1 MGFLR
6 AAISAAIAINI
17 VAIHAAAKSVPVDSP
32 AVQFSP
38 GLWIGDSGRAGSKFR
53 ETWNNGAWVKFDW
66 ISGPNGTA
74 AVRIGNAAGGSYVSY
89 FVDGRLTDA
98 VPVTADGSIEIKDLT
113 AGDHELVLYTRNSR
127 QRDRWDPKI
136 ATPNRYRVTGFDID
150 DGSTPRPITAHRPW
164 VLVIGDSITEGNM
177 AGPDG
182 HDTSITDWA
191 FLVGRGLDRAGYDTS
206 VNACGW
212 SGWVNPGD
220 ETQDVPGY
228 FLPDD
233 KGRWDKID
241 AATSLLDKDGHISG
255 TGQTGD
261 EPAMI
266 LFNYGTNE
274 VLHGKTKEQ
283 MQTAIEQSLAALKK
297 AAPKAKIVI
306 LIPPGL
312 YDQKIYPTG
321 PAFVEAIKAAVKPD
335 ERVSLIDLGP
345 DAGHAWAS
353 PVYGG
358 GVHPNAAGQAYV
370 APMILEGVLK
380 QLPRRE
386 R

>member
-1 MGFLR
+1 MTRSIVLPLLIIGWI
-6 AAISAAIAINI
+6 ASAAG
-17 VAIHAAAKSVPVDSP
+17 AKTVPVDSP

-38 GLWIGDSGRAGSKFR
+38 GLWVGDAGRGGSKFR

-66 ISGPNGTA
+66 SSGPNGSA
-74 AVRIGNAAGGSYVSY
+74 AIHIGNAAAGSFVSY

-98 VPVTADGSIEIKDLT
+98 VAIAADGTIEMKGLS
-113 AGDHELVLYTRNSR
+113 AGDHELILYTRNSR
-127 QRDRWDPKI
+127 QRDRWDPKD

-150 DGSTPRPITAHRPW
+150 DGSSPRPIAVHRPW
-164 VLVIGDSITEGNM
+164 VLIIGDSITEGIM

-182 HDTSITDWA
+182 HDTSICDWA
-191 FLVGRGLDRAGYDTS
+191 FLVDRGLDRAGYDTS

-228 FLPDD
+228 FLPNDE
-233 KGRWDKID
+233 GRWDKID
-241 AATSLLDKDGHISG
+241 AATSLLDKDGHLSG
-255 TGQTGD
+255 NGKPGD

-274 VLHGKTKEQ
+274 VLHGKSKEE
-283 MQTAIEQSLAALKK
+283 MQIAITQSLAALKK
-297 AAPKAKIVI
+297 AAPKAKIAI

-345 DAGHAWAS
+345 DVGHAWAS

-380 QLPRRE
+380 ELRGKK
-386 R
+386 